1 MENGIYTKF
10 TIIESRF
17 EGKDLTAVQSLQT
30 AQSDL
35 AKGANQDNLQAR
47 INLARHIEA
56 IASNARISADVSVKN
71 IQDNRKREQSKHHK
85 NYMEG
90 AES

>member
-1 MENGIYTKF
+1 M
-10 TIIESRF
+10 
-17 EGKDLTAVQSLQT
+17 TAVQSLQT